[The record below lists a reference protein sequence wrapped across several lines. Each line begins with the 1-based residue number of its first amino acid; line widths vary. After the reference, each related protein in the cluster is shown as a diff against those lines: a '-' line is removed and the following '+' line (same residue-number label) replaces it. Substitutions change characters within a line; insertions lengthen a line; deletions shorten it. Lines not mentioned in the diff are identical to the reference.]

1 MVAWGT
7 VPDWT
12 AAVGTVGSLVG
23 LSIGLM
29 QERSRRRQ
37 DEAGAARERAD
48 REASQARLVST
59 GLRVTND
66 AGGTRFLVLVVNDSE
81 APIFDVEAT
90 VLEDGGTAVARWS
103 CDRVGPHGNETG
115 DVRTPGPTPAAANVT
130 VTFTDNSGLRW
141 QRAAQQQPVRLLR

>member
-23 LSIGLM
+23 LTIGLM

-37 DEAGAARERAD
+37 DEASAARERAD

-59 GLRVTND
+59 SLRITND
-66 AGGTRFLVLVVNDSE
+66 SVGARLLVLVVNDSE
-81 APIFDVEAT
+81 APIYDVEAT
-90 VLEDGGTAVARWS
+90 MLQDGGLPFARWS
-103 CDRVGPHGNETG
+103 CDRVGPHNNETG
-115 DVRTPGPTPAAANVT
+115 DIRPSGQAPATADVA
-130 VTFTDNSGLRW
+130 VTFTDNNGLRW
-141 QRAAQQQPVRLLR
+141 QRAAQQQPMRLLR